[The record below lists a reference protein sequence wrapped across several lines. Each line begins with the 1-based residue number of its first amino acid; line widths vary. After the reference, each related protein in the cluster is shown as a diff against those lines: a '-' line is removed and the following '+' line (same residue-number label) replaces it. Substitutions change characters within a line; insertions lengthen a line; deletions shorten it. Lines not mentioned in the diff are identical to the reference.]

1 MSAQLT
7 LDIRLQDS
15 ASFENFLATGN
26 EEIIQMLQDLVS
38 SNQDSDES
46 HLMHIWGASGCGK
59 THVLQATC
67 HLAQAHHLRFA
78 YFSVKDHS
86 SLTPAVLNG
95 LEDLDMVCLD
105 DVDIIA
111 GHTEWETALFTLCER
126 MKACRGLLII
136 TTVAAPSAMAFRLP
150 DLLSRLR
157 AGPVYQMTSL
167 DDEGKHAALRLR
179 AANRGIE
186 ITDDVSEYL
195 LRRYPRDMKILFALL
210 ERIDQTSLQKKRRV
224 TIPLIR
230 EMEVELQT

>member
-1 MSAQLT
+1 MTTQLT
-7 LDIRLQDS
+7 LDVRLQDS

-26 EEIIQMLQDLVS
+26 EEVMQTLQNLVS
-38 SNQDSDES
+38 SNQDSDGF
-46 HLMHIWGASGCGK
+46 HLMHLWGAPGCGK

-67 HLAQAHHLRFA
+67 HLAQTHHIRFA

-86 SLTPAVLNG
+86 SLAPAVLDG

-105 DVDIIA
+105 DIDVIA
-111 GHTEWETALFTLCER
+111 GQTEWESALFTLCER
-126 MKACRGLLII
+126 MKARQGLLII
-136 TTVAAPSAMAFRLP
+136 TTVAAPSAMAFHLA

-157 AGPVYQMTSL
+157 AGLIYQMTSL
-167 DDEGKHAALRLR
+167 DDDGKYAALRLR

-186 ITDDVSEYL
+186 ITDEVSEYL

-210 ERIDQTSLQKKRRV
+210 DRLDQASLQRKRRV

-230 EMEVELQT
+230 EMETELQA